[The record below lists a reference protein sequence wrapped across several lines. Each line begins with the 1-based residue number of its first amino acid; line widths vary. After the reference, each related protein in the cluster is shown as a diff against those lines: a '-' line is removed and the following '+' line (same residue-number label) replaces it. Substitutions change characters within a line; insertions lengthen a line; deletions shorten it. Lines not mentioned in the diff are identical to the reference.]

1 MLYTGKGKKQSEKEQ
16 REARRKKGKQKID
29 RKIRSLDMLINDVF
43 GWKERKILLNHLKR
57 EVEKMEVRK
66 DS

>member
-1 MLYTGKGKKQSEKEQ
+1 MLYTGGSDKRSQKEM
-16 REARRKKGKQKID
+16 RMDRRKQAMQKIH

-43 GWKERKILLNHLKR
+43 SESERRVLLNHLKR

-66 DS
+66 DK